1 MDGPMKVVLGVVKC
15 GNNHVNSIV
24 TPRFEYFQTLN
35 VGCIIC
41 IIYPID
47 FRVDILLEI
56 NF

>member
-1 MDGPMKVVLGVVKC
+1 MKVVLGVVKC